1 MLAGDPVAVS
11 CKCVR
16 TAMRCDMTH
25 TPETRSNVAFARGW
39 CFMRTMLL
47 AGLLAISLPA
57 MSEKLTIE
65 RILDDP
71 AVLGATPRGLKI
83 SPDGTRVTFLRGKA
97 DDQNA
102 LDLWE
107 YHLADNATRL
117 LVDSR
122 VLQPTEEVLSDAEKA
137 TRERQRIAGLKGIV
151 NYRWAPDGQR
161 LLFPL
166 AGQLYLYDLAA
177 APADAVRSL
186 TPKDAEII
194 DAQVAPSG
202 RYVSFVSRQ
211 NLWVVDLKTNLKQ
224 RLTDDGKD
232 TVHNGEAEF
241 IAQEEMER
249 FSGYWWSPKGDWIAF
264 ERYDEAAVP
273 AVQRFEI
280 QPDRTDVTEQRYP
293 AAGQPN
299 ATVKLGL
306 MRPTGGRPRWIDL
319 GSDADI
325 YLNRVNWTPDGK
337 QVAFQRQTRDQ
348 RRLDLILV
356 DVDTL
361 KQRLLLSETSTNWV
375 NLHDDLKFLSRQSAF
390 VWSSERSGRK
400 HLYLYDM
407 EGKEKFPLSS
417 GDWNV
422 DRVLAVDEAA
432 GLVYIAANRDHAL
445 DKQVYALKLDGSTA
459 ANPQRITSEDGW
471 HEATF
476 ANDSAVVSLFVDAW
490 SDPRTPTQVS
500 VRKPSG
506 ERLAWL
512 AENRVDD
519 NHPYAPYRAEHI
531 VPEFGSIK
539 AGDGQDLWYRLYKP
553 AGFDAAKRY
562 PVISHFYGGPTAQ
575 LAKRDFGDLFDQ
587 YFAQQGY
594 VVITLDNRGMARRGR
609 AFSDP
614 IHRQLGEIEVQDQRA
629 ALQWLANQPWV
640 DGKRM
645 GVFGWSYGGYL
656 SLMMLAKSSDL
667 VAAGVS
673 VAPVTD
679 WSLYDTHYTERYL
692 GMPKDNAEGY
702 RKSGVLPW
710 LDGMTSPLLLI
721 HGMADDNVLFTN
733 STQLMAELQSR
744 GKAFDLMTYPG
755 GKHGMSTPAM
765 KKHVYNTIRR
775 WFDRQLKTPQPGG

>member
-1 MLAGDPVAVS
+1 
-11 CKCVR
+11 
-16 TAMRCDMTH
+16 
-25 TPETRSNVAFARGW
+25 
-39 CFMRTMLL
+39 MRTMLL
-47 AGLLAISLPA
+47 AGLLAVSMPA
-57 MSEKLTIE
+57 MSEQLTIE

-71 AVLGATPRGLKI
+71 AVLGPTPRGLKI
-83 SPDGTRVTFLRGKA
+83 SPDGARVTFLRGKA

-122 VLQPTEEVLSDAEKA
+122 VLQPAEEVLSDAEKA

-151 NYRWAPDGQR
+151 NYRWAPDSRR

-166 AGQLYLYDLAA
+166 AGQLYLYDLDAA
-177 APADAVRSL
+177 AADAVRSL

-194 DAQVAPSG
+194 DAQVAPNG

-211 NLWVVDLKTNLKQ
+211 NLWVVDLKTNLKH

-241 IAQEEMER
+241 IAQEEMDR
-249 FSGYWWSPKGDWIAF
+249 FSGYWWSPTGEWIAF

-299 ATVKLGL
+299 VKVQLGL
-306 MRPTGGRPRWIDL
+306 IRPGGGRPRWISL
-319 GSDADI
+319 GDDADI

-337 QVAFQRQTRDQ
+337 HVAFQRQTRDQ
-348 RRLDLILV
+348 RRLDLVLV

-361 KQRLLLSETSTNWV
+361 KAQRLLSETHPNWI
-375 NLHDDLKFLSRQSAF
+375 NLHDDLRFLARQSAF
-390 VWSSERSGRK
+390 VWASERSGHK
-400 HLYLYDM
+400 HLYLYGMD
-407 EGKEKFPLSS
+407 GKEKFPLSAGNWS
-417 GDWNV
+417 V
-422 DRVLAVDEAA
+422 DRVLALDEAA
-432 GLVYIAANRDHAL
+432 GLIYVAGNRDHPL
-445 DKQVYALKLDGSTA
+445 DKQVYALKLDGSNA
-459 ANPQRITSEDGW
+459 ADPQRITREDGW

-476 ANDSAVVSLFVDAW
+476 AGDGATRLFIDSW

-500 VRKPSG
+500 VRKPDG
-506 ERLAWL
+506 ERVAWI
-512 AENRVDD
+512 AENRVDAT
-519 NHPYAPYRAEHI
+519 HPYAPYRDAHI
-531 VPEFGSIK
+531 EPEFGSIK
-539 AGDGQDLWYRLYKP
+539 AADGQALWYRLYKP
-553 AGFDAAKRY
+553 AGFDATKRY

-614 IHRQLGEIEVQDQRA
+614 IHRQLGAIEVDDQRA
-629 ALQWLANQPWV
+629 ALQWLATQPWV

-656 SLMMLAKSSDL
+656 SLMMLAKASDL

-679 WSLYDTHYTERYL
+679 WALYDTHYTERYL
-692 GMPKDNAEGY
+692 GQPKDNAEGY
-702 RKSGVLPW
+702 RKSSVLPW
-710 LDGMTSPLLLI
+710 LDGLNSPLLLM

-733 STQLMAELQSR
+733 STQLMAELQNR

-765 KKHVYNTIRR
+765 KKHVYNTMRR
-775 WFDRQLKTPQPGG
+775 WFDRQLKPAATP

>member
-1 MLAGDPVAVS
+1 MLAGKPSNDS
-11 CKCVR
+11 CKR
-16 TAMRCDMTH
+16 TRRTTRRDMTDR
-25 TPETRSNVAFARGW
+25 PENRSNARFARGRW
-39 CFMRTMLL
+39 LMRTMLL
-47 AGLLAISLPA
+47 AGLLAVSMPA

-65 RILDDP
+65 RIFDDP
-71 AVLGATPRGLKI
+71 AVLGPTPRGLKI
-83 SPDGTRVTFLRGKA
+83 SPDGARVTFLRGKA

-122 VLQPTEEVLSDAEKA
+122 VLQPAEEVLSDAEKA

-151 NYRWAPDGQR
+151 NYRWAPDSRR

-166 AGQLYLYDLAA
+166 AGQLYLYDLDATA
-177 APADAVRSL
+177 ADAVRSL

-194 DAQVAPSG
+194 DAQVAPNG

-211 NLWVVDLKTNLKQ
+211 NLWVVDLKTSLKH

-249 FSGYWWSPKGDWIAF
+249 FSGYWWSPTSEWIAF

-293 AAGQPN
+293 AAGQSN
-299 ATVKLGL
+299 VKVQLGL
-306 MRPTGGRPRWIDL
+306 IRPGGGRPRWIDL
-319 GSDADI
+319 GDDADI

-337 QVAFQRQTRDQ
+337 HVAFQRQTRDQ
-348 RRLDLILV
+348 RRLDLVLV
-356 DVDTL
+356 NVDTL
-361 KQRLLLSETSTNWV
+361 KAQRLLSETHPNWI
-375 NLHDDLKFLSRQSAF
+375 NLHDDLRFLVKQSAF
-390 VWSSERSGRK
+390 VWASERSGHK
-400 HLYLYDM
+400 HLYLYGMD
-407 EGKEKFPLSS
+407 GKEKFPLSTGNWS
-417 GDWNV
+417 V
-422 DRVLAVDEAA
+422 DRVLALDEAA
-432 GLVYIAANRDHAL
+432 GLVYVAGNRDNPL
-445 DKQVYALKLDGSTA
+445 DKQVYALKLDGSNA
-459 ANPQRITSEDGW
+459 AEPQRITREDGW

-476 ANDSAVVSLFVDAW
+476 AGDGPARLFVDSW

-500 VRKPSG
+500 VRKPDG
-506 ERLAWL
+506 ERVAWIT
-512 AENRVDD
+512 ENRVDET
-519 NHPYAPYRAEHI
+519 HPYAPYRAGHI

-539 AGDGQDLWYRLYKP
+539 AADGQDLWYRLYKP
-553 AGFDAAKRY
+553 AGFDATKRY

-614 IHRQLGEIEVQDQRA
+614 IHRQLGAIEVDDQRA
-629 ALQWLANQPWV
+629 ALQWLATQPWV
-640 DGKRM
+640 DAKHM

-656 SLMMLAKSSDL
+656 SLMMLAKASDL
-667 VAAGVS
+667 VAAGVA

-679 WSLYDTHYTERYL
+679 WAMYDTHYTERYL
-692 GMPKDNAEGY
+692 GLPKDNAEGY

-710 LDGMTSPLLLI
+710 LDGLNSPLLLM

-733 STQLMAELQSR
+733 STQLMAELQNR
-744 GKAFDLMTYPG
+744 GKTFDLMTYPG

-765 KKHVYNTIRR
+765 KKHVYNTMRR
-775 WFDRQLKTPQPGG
+775 WFDRQLKVPQPGG